1 MVTTITGEPV
11 DLSGFVCSTTRCCIC
26 GERIP
31 IVFNKSGEPTTIGQ
45 NNPWPIVDD
54 DTHVCCERCNKLYVN
69 NARLKLMNGN
79 AEGLRCI
86 AWFLDIQG
94 ARKMAVRGLEKL
106 AAKLEKEGAVA
117 NA

>member
-1 MVTTITGEPV
+1 MVTTKPETKSLHNAGKLNAP
-11 DLSGFVCSTTRCCIC
+11 RCCIC

-31 IVFNKSGEPTTIGQ
+31 IVFTKSGYQTTIGQ

-54 DTHVCCERCNKLYVN
+54 DTHVCCEDCNAMFVISARMMLYDN
-69 NARLKLMNGN
+69 DASGLHRL
-79 AEGLRCI
+79 ATV
-86 AWFLDIQG
+86 LDRAG